1 MVDTLV
7 KLWQS
12 NKSDGETNGLK
23 DLIKGYKDFEKI
35 CNMWNT
41 YIYMHDY
48 RSNKYLYISP
58 SLCNYLGVEYNNAL
72 NDGFESISPLIHPD
86 DLLILEN
93 NLFKKISSFLSTQT
107 EQENQNYKFSYNFRI
122 RKKDNTYI
130 SMSIVSKVLGFNKK
144 GKILVDFGLITP
156 MTHVMQTNNIVLNVS
171 RSSDEEDYVSVFQEE
186 YKKGITTNLDLTKRE
201 LQIIQLLKKGM
212 DSKAIADHLCIS
224 LNTAKNHRRNIF
236 EKTNTNKVTE
246 LLALVNE
253 LGL

>member
-12 NKSDGETNGLK
+12 NKSDGKTNGLK
-23 DLIKGYKDFEKI
+23 DLIKGYKDFEQI

-58 SLCNYLGVEYNNAL
+58 SLCNYLGIDYNNTL

-86 DLLILEN
+86 DLFILEN
-93 NLFKKISSFLSTQT
+93 TLFKKISSFLSAQT

-122 RKKDNTYI
+122 RKKDNSYI
-130 SMSIVSKVLGFNKK
+130 SMSIVSKILGFNKK
-144 GKILVDFGLITP
+144 GKILVDFGLISP
-156 MTHVMQTNNIVLNVS
+156 IIHMMQTNSIVLNIS
-171 RSSDEEDYVSVFQEE
+171 KANNEEDYDSIFQEE
-186 YKKGITTNLDLTKRE
+186 YKKEVTTNLDLTRRE
-201 LQIIQLLKKGM
+201 LEIIQLLKKGM
-212 DSKAIADHLCIS
+212 DSKAIAEHLSIS